1 MLQASGDGAAKREI
15 HDLLTA
21 VFALPDLADVATLP
35 EMQVLSK
42 ISKLGKL
49 FQFSVIQ

>member
-1 MLQASGDGAAKREI
+1 MDEFAAETSHQV

-35 EMQVLSK
+35 EMQAIHPPKSGTSE
-42 ISKLGKL
+42 IYQGPARP
-49 FQFSVIQ
+49 

>member
-42 ISKLGKL
+42 IRKKLANS
-49 FQFSVIQ
+49 FSFL